1 MDGPGID
8 PLNLVASGRLSVR
21 IHVENVGGTSFLLGA
36 SAARPTDMQ
45 LALDAGISCLKSLY
59 ADAEPDLELMSSG
72 SLDVLPRSPA
82 ARIAME
88 AARTAAHAGHG
99 DHSAEAARYALSG
112 ALADQAIDAMK
123 AAGVVDSA
131 YVVSGECGAFFLEM
145 DSILNVPAEHR
156 GALWLEVIRAIRPGI
171 VKGGIAVAGTRVPDS
186 ADGDADAV
194 AIYARSAAEAALSSV
209 FVADA
214 VEMPT
219 TARGQSIPS
228 TEAIWDALSKGVRAL
243 LPLREASMVRAG
255 ILSMRG
261 RGRLIGPI
269 AGDRLLRFGV
279 SDWR

>member
-1 MDGPGID
+1 M
-8 PLNLVASGRLSVR
+8 R

-36 SAARPTDMQ
+36 SAATPTDMQ
-45 LALDAGISCLKSLY
+45 LALDAGISCSKTLH
-59 ADAEPDLELMSSG
+59 ADTEPDLELISSG

-82 ARIAME
+82 ARVAME

-99 DHSAEAARYALSG
+99 DHSVEAAKYALSG
-112 ALADQAIDAMK
+112 VFADQAIDAMK
-123 AAGVVDSA
+123 AAVSLDAA

-145 DSILNVPAEHR
+145 DSVLNVPAEYR
-156 GALWLEVIRAIRPGI
+156 GDLWLEVIRAIRPGI
-171 VKGGIAVAGTRVPDS
+171 VKGGIAVAGARVPDS

-219 TARGQSIPS
+219 TARGQSIPP